1 MSKHPPG
8 FNLVRRDQLMQEAV
22 HDTYQ
27 SKGKPAEPARC
38 PDCGAVFHGG
48 GWQWMDAPAGAQ
60 EVVCPACMRIRDKFP
75 AGFLALSGDFLA
87 EHEGEIRQLISNHED
102 KEKSQ
107 YPLQRIMDIEDT
119 ADGLMVTTTDM
130 HLARGIGEA
139 LHKAYQGELEY
150 HYNPDQ
156 ALLRVSWSR

>member
-8 FNLVRRDQLMQEAV
+8 FKLIRRDQLMQEAV

-38 PDCGAVFHGG
+38 PDCGAVFHDGR
-48 GWQWMDAPAGAQ
+48 WQWKEAPPGAH
-60 EVVCPACMRIRDKFP
+60 ETLCPACQRIRDKFP

-87 EHEGEIRQLISNHED
+87 AHESETRQLISNHED
-102 KEKSQ
+102 KEKADH
-107 YPLQRIMDIEDT
+107 PLQRVMDIEDT
-119 ADGLMVTTTDM
+119 ADGFMVTTTDM

-139 LHKAYQGELEY
+139 LHHAYQGELEY

-156 ALLRVSWSR
+156 NLLRVSWSR